1 MRKGVD
7 LGLRRRHD
15 LDADE
20 VHPAQV
26 ARHADHDDQLVSVP
40 DGAGGA
46 QARTYPPFLRGV
58 EPENPFWSRCG
69 YLGVLPTS
77 FAEEWTLR
85 SKVLGIVDDNATAID
100 ARLPV
105 GAITMAKLSP
115 SFDRLS
121 VVQGEL
127 TGYAQYPGSDCVNGA
142 VLKVPD
148 GHRLMNNLSSHHYL
162 LLTGHNLVDIQ
173 MIAGVFGLQVDPL

>member
-1 MRKGVD
+1 M
-7 LGLRRRHD
+7 
-15 LDADE
+15 LD
-20 VHPAQV
+20 
-26 ARHADHDDQLVSVP
+26 
-40 DGAGGA
+40 
-46 QARTYPPFLRGV
+46 
-58 EPENPFWSRCG
+58 EPENHILVAHCG

-85 SKVLGIVDDNATAID
+85 TKVLAIVDENASAID

-115 SFDRLS
+115 SFERLS

-127 TGYAQYPGSDCVNGA
+127 TGYAQYPGSDCVNGKA